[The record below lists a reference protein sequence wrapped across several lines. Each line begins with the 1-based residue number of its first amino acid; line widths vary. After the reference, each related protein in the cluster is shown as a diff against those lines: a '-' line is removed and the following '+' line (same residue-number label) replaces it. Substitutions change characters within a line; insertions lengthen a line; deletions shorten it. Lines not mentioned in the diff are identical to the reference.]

1 MALSN
6 RYKGQRSVLTLSD
19 MLPWLIMKQKIRLYG
34 TLRVKMLTQESG
46 IVKEKQQE
54 NDIVKNLKEME
65 L

>member
-1 MALSN
+1 MN
-6 RYKGQRSVLTLSD
+6 EV
-19 MLPWLIMKQKIRLYG
+19 IKINYETENPFVWHFTG
-34 TLRVKMLTQESG
+34 KMLTQESG

>member
-1 MALSN
+1 
-6 RYKGQRSVLTLSD
+6 
-19 MLPWLIMKQKIRLYG
+19 
-34 TLRVKMLTQESG
+34 MLTQESG